1 MERSG
6 PRAATIRDSALAQA
20 GVPDRKTGRKVW
32 VSPSVHRNRVNL
44 AALRHD
50 FPILGRLIHGK
61 PLVYL
66 DNGATSQKP
75 RFVIEAIRSF
85 YEGHCAN
92 IHRGVHLLSVEATAA
107 YDAAR
112 IRIATALKAGRPE
125 QLVFVRGTTEAI
137 NLVARS
143 WGDRHVREGDEI
155 LLTEMEHH
163 ANIVPWQ
170 LLARRAG
177 AVLRVLPITD
187 VGELQMDRLGEFLT
201 SRTKV
206 FAFTHV
212 SNVLGTVNPVAELC
226 RRARELGVTTLV
238 DGAQAL
244 PHGPVDLE
252 ALGCD
257 FYVFGGHKMFGP
269 DGIGVLFGRGNLL
282 SGMEP
287 YQSGGDMVERVTFA
301 ETTFR
306 EPPDR
311 FEAGTPNISG
321 AIGLGAAFE
330 YLEALD
336 WGAVRQHEETL
347 VVAAHAAL
355 ADIPGLRF
363 QGTAE
368 GKAPVVSFTL
378 EGVHPHDIGTI
389 LDTEGVAVRAGHH
402 CAQPLLARLGVP
414 STARASFAFYNTLE
428 EVETLAQAVRK
439 AQRFFG

>member
-1 MERSG
+1 
-6 PRAATIRDSALAQA
+6 
-20 GVPDRKTGRKVW
+20 
-32 VSPSVHRNRVNL
+32 VNL

-50 FPILGRLIHGK
+50 FPVLGRLVHGK

-112 IRIATALKAGRPE
+112 ARIASALRAARPE
-125 QLVFVRGTTEAI
+125 ELVFTRGTTEGI

-143 WGDRHVREGDEI
+143 WGDRQVQSGDEI

-170 LLARRAG
+170 MLARRAG
-177 AVLRVLPITD
+177 ATLRVLPVTD
-187 VGELQMDRLGEFLT
+187 TGELDLEALDALLGP
-201 SRTKV
+201 RTKI

-226 RRARELGVTTLV
+226 RRARERGIVTLV

-244 PHGPVDLE
+244 PHGPVDLAE
-252 ALGCD
+252 IGCD
-257 FYVFGGHKMFGP
+257 FYVFSGHKVFGP
-269 DGIGVLFGRGNLL
+269 DGIGVLYARGSLL
-282 SGMEP
+282 SGMDP

-306 EPPDR
+306 APPDR

-321 AIGLGAAFE
+321 AVGLGAAFE
-330 YLEALD
+330 YLEGLD
-336 WGAVRQHEETL
+336 WTAVREHEHL
-347 VVAAHAAL
+347 LGGAAHEAL
-355 ADIPGLRF
+355 RSVPGLRI
-363 QGTAE
+363 QGTAP

-389 LDTEGVAVRAGHH
+389 LDSEGVAVRAGHH

-428 EVETLAQAVRK
+428 EVETLAKAVRK